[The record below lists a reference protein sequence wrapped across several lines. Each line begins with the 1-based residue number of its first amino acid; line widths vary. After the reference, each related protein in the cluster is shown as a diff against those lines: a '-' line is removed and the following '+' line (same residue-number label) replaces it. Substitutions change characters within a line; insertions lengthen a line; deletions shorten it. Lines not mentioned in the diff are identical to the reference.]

1 VPQNGIL
8 GASMC
13 FGWATA
19 PVAGLVVRATGGR
32 PYLARPLAVY
42 WQVVATTR
50 VKCSMVL

>member
-1 VPQNGIL
+1 
-8 GASMC
+8 MC